1 MKKFVCSVCG
11 YVAEGK
17 IPEECPVCHA
27 KADKF
32 VAMQEGK
39 REWADQHVIGVAK
52 DVDPEVV
59 CVITSTENAAK
70 WVCIWR

>member
-52 DVDPEVV
+52 DV
-59 CVITSTENAAK
+59 
-70 WVCIWR
+70 

>member
-39 REWADQHVIGVAK
+39 REWRISMSSAW
-52 DVDPEVV
+52 PR
-59 CVITSTENAAK
+59 T
-70 WVCIWR
+70 

>member
-32 VAMQEGK
+32 VAMQE
-39 REWADQHVIGVAK
+39 
-52 DVDPEVV
+52 
-59 CVITSTENAAK
+59 NANGRISMSSA
-70 WVCIWR
+70 WPRM